1 MPIVFRKIDNLVS
14 NPKNEAAPIGGGSG
28 VQNNQNPY
36 ASTFRNP
43 SDVLSANINEKQ
55 GDLDTGL
62 NQNIKDAQSNL
73 DKSTQTYTDN
83 LKNIENEQTYAGKDE
98 LNKIDDGQ
106 FSKLQS
112 LLSPEERQK
121 RMDTTTSS
129 TKFINP
135 DTSAVAAAS
144 SVQGLSNQLRNQ
156 YNTTAGGSRLD
167 ALLYRNSGQAGQA
180 LNKNLSD
187 INNFNTTRNNYLNN
201 ESNALTNSKAN
212 IANTANTVRSDV
224 QGLKQQ
230 LSTTAQQQATDAQNT
245 FNSARQNL
253 FSTELPQLQSNIL
266 QNFTKN
272 IGSNPQFRS
281 SLNAQYNSMRPWD
294 ANNTRDSLF
303 TDLAKDSQNLQA
315 DPAVISA
322 FLKQYNTDD
331 PSLYISPNR
340 TFDQSQ
346 FLDSRFNK
354 LASLLREEQIAPS
367 GVPVDTNPAFD
378 NSEYSNSL
386 TNSLTQQFINNPE
399 TSLWNLYNYS
409 GASNPETQTHQR
421 LYDFAYRPG
430 SKLQE
435 LYPMYPNLNQTY
447 ATLQDFLDNQY
458 FKK

>member
-28 VQNNQNPY
+28 AQNNQNPY

-83 LKNIENEQTYAGKDE
+83 LKNIENEKTYAGKDE

-121 RMDTTTSS
+121 RMDTTASS
-129 TKFINP
+129 TKYINP

-187 INNFNTTRNNYLNN
+187 INNFNTTRENYLNN
-201 ESNALTNSKAN
+201 ENAALANAKSNL
-212 IANTANTVRSDV
+212 ANTANTVRSDV

-230 LSTTAQQQATDAQNT
+230 LGTTAQQQAIDAQNT
-245 FNSARQNL
+245 FNTSRQNL
-253 FSTELPQLQSNIL
+253 LNNEIPELQANTIQNLLKDVAL
-266 QNFTKN
+266 QNNLTQYLPGQN
-272 IGSNPQFRS
+272 QRS
-281 SLNAQYNSMRPWD
+281 SFQYVPN
-294 ANNTRDSLF
+294 
-303 TDLAKDSQNLQA
+303 
-315 DPAVISA
+315 I
-322 FLKQYNTDD
+322 D
-331 PSLYISPNR
+331 PSLYVSPER

-354 LASLLREEQIAPS
+354 LAGLLGEEQITPS
-367 GVPVDTNPAFD
+367 ASPADTNVAFNRD
-378 NSEYSNSL
+378 EYL
-386 TNSLTQQFINNPE
+386 NN
-399 TSLWNLYNYS
+399 
-409 GASNPETQTHQR
+409 
-421 LYDFAYRPG
+421 
-430 SKLQE
+430 LQE
-435 LYPMYPNLNQTY
+435 SARPDLLRFLQSRVPAPQPEASSGGGYNFLTDYAIPGVLGGAYMTKPVRDIGKNIASGLINL
-447 ATLQDFLDNQY
+447 F
-458 FKK
+458 

>member
-1 MPIVFRKIDNLVS
+1 MS

-28 VQNNQNPY
+28 AQNNQNPY

-121 RMDTTTSS
+121 RMDTTASS

-187 INNFNTTRNNYLNN
+187 INNFNTTRENYLNN
-201 ESNALTNSKAN
+201 ESNALTNSKSN
-212 IANTANTVRSDV
+212 LANTANTVRSDV

-230 LSTTAQQQATDAQNT
+230 LGTTAQQQATDAQNT
-245 FNSARQNL
+245 FNTSRQNL
-253 FSTELPQLQSNIL
+253 LNNEIPELQANTIQNLLKDVAL
-266 QNFTKN
+266 QNNLTQYLPGQN
-272 IGSNPQFRS
+272 QRS
-281 SLNAQYNSMRPWD
+281 SFQYVPN
-294 ANNTRDSLF
+294 
-303 TDLAKDSQNLQA
+303 
-315 DPAVISA
+315 I
-322 FLKQYNTDD
+322 D
-331 PSLYISPNR
+331 PSLYVSPER
-340 TFDQSQ
+340 SFDQSQ

-354 LASLLREEQIAPS
+354 LAGLLGEEQIAPS
-367 GVPVDTNPAFD
+367 ASPADTNVAFNRD
-378 NSEYSNSL
+378 EYL
-386 TNSLTQQFINNPE
+386 NN
-399 TSLWNLYNYS
+399 
-409 GASNPETQTHQR
+409 
-421 LYDFAYRPG
+421 
-430 SKLQE
+430 LQE
-435 LYPMYPNLNQTY
+435 SARPDLLRFLQSRVPAPPPSSTT
-447 ATLQDFLDNQY
+447 TLGLLPTITNAVSNFPLVRGISNV
-458 FKK
+458 FG

>member
-28 VQNNQNPY
+28 AQNNQNPY

-187 INNFNTTRNNYLNN
+187 INNFNTTRENYLGN
-201 ESNALTNSKAN
+201 EANALTNSKAN
-212 IANTANTVRSDV
+212 LANTANTVRSDV

-230 LSTTAQQQATDAQNT
+230 LGTTAQQQATDAQNT
-245 FNSARQNL
+245 FNTSRQNL
-253 FSTELPQLQSNIL
+253 LNNEIPELQANTIQNLLKDVAL
-266 QNFTKN
+266 QNNLTQYLPGQN
-272 IGSNPQFRS
+272 QRS
-281 SLNAQYNSMRPWD
+281 SFQYVPN
-294 ANNTRDSLF
+294 
-303 TDLAKDSQNLQA
+303 
-315 DPAVISA
+315 V
-322 FLKQYNTDD
+322 D
-331 PSLYISPNR
+331 PSLYVSPER

-354 LASLLREEQIAPS
+354 LAGLLGEEQIAPS
-367 GVPVDTNPAFD
+367 ASPADTNVAFNRD
-378 NSEYSNSL
+378 EYL
-386 TNSLTQQFINNPE
+386 NN
-399 TSLWNLYNYS
+399 
-409 GASNPETQTHQR
+409 
-421 LYDFAYRPG
+421 
-430 SKLQE
+430 LQE
-435 LYPMYPNLNQTY
+435 SARPDLLRFLQSRVPPPTVSITGTPNL
-447 ATLQDFLDNQY
+447 LDRIGQLLS
-458 FKK
+458 F